1 MTSKVLSRKALFH
14 YFESYFF
21 FSQLVVMLQSD
32 WPICCCWEEYWPCHL
47 HQHVMHWKN
56 WECIDTGEIPLWWW
70 KVYLEQTLGRVIGF
84 LWCPGQLLPVP
95 APKWWQPWLG
105 NLTLVKLLVIP
116 GYSVSL
122 ISFLMMG
129 EYELFS

>member
-1 MTSKVLSRKALFH
+1 MISKVLSRKALFH

-21 FSQLVVMLQSD
+21 FTISSNVAIWLANLLLLIRILTML
-32 WPICCCWEEYWPCHL
+32 L

-56 WECIDTGEIPLWWW
+56 WEWVDIGEIPLWWQRI
-70 KVYLEQTLGRVIGF
+70 YLEQTLDRVIRF

-95 APKWWQPWLG
+95 APQWWQPWLG

-116 GYSVSL
+116 GYSVAL